1 MKTTINLWI
10 MLFFAF
16 AIQSFVLAI
25 LFFLKRKGDRIAN
38 SIFGIFLLLFSYNQ
52 IFNCAYWSNYQSPPV
67 EHLSF
72 TNFIPWVSY
81 GPLLYVY
88 IKRVLKQS
96 PFTWA
101 DFRHAIP
108 IVWIFS
114 VFGRFYFL
122 PYETKLKITNA
133 NTYENYV
140 NWWPIPREYM
150 VYTVMLL
157 MFLYVFKIYN
167 LYKKEKGNV
176 TESQRLWVKSLWM
189 CFSGYAFVFFVYFM
203 LIYFRLMTISNDY
216 LIGYAMVFFIGIVSY
231 YSFMQPDIFSG
242 TIKFPFTKYRNNG
255 LSSSIANEMKDK
267 LVFLMES
274 DKLFLDNS
282 LTLDVLSEE
291 LNLSRHHTSQ
301 LINEHFQVNF
311 FEFVNNYRIDEAI
324 KLLQDH
330 KNKLN
335 INQIIYAA
343 GFNNRTSFYNAF
355 KKKTGISPRS
365 YRNKHKKLS

>member
-1 MKTTINLWI
+1 MKATINLWI

-38 SIFGIFLLLFSYNQ
+38 SIFGIFLMLFSYNLL
-52 IFNCAYWSNYQSPPV
+52 FNCAYWSNYQGSFV
-67 EHLSF
+67 EHMSF

-88 IKRVLKQS
+88 IKRVLKQR
-96 PFTWA
+96 PFTWT

-108 IVWIFS
+108 VIWILM

-122 PYETKLKITNA
+122 PYDVKLTVA
-133 NTYENYV
+133 AENTYENYV

-157 MFLYVFKIYN
+157 MFVYVFKIYAF
-167 LYKKEKGNV
+167 YKKEKGNV
-176 TESQRLWVKSLWM
+176 PEPQRLWIKSLWL
-189 CFSGYAFVFFVYFM
+189 CFSGFAFVFFIYFV
-203 LIYFRLMTISNDY
+203 LIYMRLMTISNDY
-216 LIGYAMVFFIGIVSY
+216 LIGYAMIFFIGIVSY
-231 YSFMQPDIFSG
+231 FSFMQPNIFSG
-242 TIKFPFTKYRNNG
+242 TIQFPFAKYQNNG
-255 LSSSIANEMKDK
+255 LSRTIANEMKDK

-282 LTLDVLSEE
+282 LTLDVLAER

-301 LINEHFQVNF
+301 LINEYFRVNF
-311 FEFVNNYRIDEAI
+311 FEFVNNYRIDEAK

-330 KNKLN
+330 NNTLN

-355 KKKTGISPRS
+355 KKKTGVSPKS
-365 YRNKHKKLS
+365 YRNTHRKTS

>member
-1 MKTTINLWI
+1 MSIIIQSKNVLKLILMKTTINIWI

-16 AIQSFVLAI
+16 AIQATVLAI

-38 SIFGIFLLLFSYNQ
+38 SIFGVFLLLFSYNQ
-52 IFNCAYWSNYQSPPV
+52 IFNCAYWSNYQGSFV

-96 PFTWA
+96 PFTWT
-101 DFRHAIP
+101 DLRHSIP

-122 PYETKLKITNA
+122 PYDLKLKIA
-133 NTYENYV
+133 AENTYENYV

-150 VYTVMLL
+150 VYTVTLL
-157 MFLYVFKIYN
+157 MFLYVFKIYS
-167 LYKKEKGNV
+167 LYKKEKVNV
-176 TESQRLWVKSLWM
+176 TEPQRLWIKSLWF
-189 CFSGYAFVFFVYFM
+189 CFAGYAFIFFIYFL
-203 LIYFRLMTISNDY
+203 LIYFDWMTISNDY
-216 LIGYAMVFFIGIVSY
+216 LIGYGITFFVGIVTY
-231 YSFMQPDIFSG
+231 FSFMQPS
-242 TIKFPFTKYRNNG
+242 NS
-255 LSSSIANEMKDK
+255 LANEMKNR
-267 LVFLMES
+267 LVSLMES

-311 FEFVNNYRIDEAI
+311 FEFVNNYRINEAI
-324 KLLQDH
+324 MLLQDQE
-330 KNKLN
+330 NRLN
-335 INQIIYAA
+335 INQIIYAI

-355 KKKTGISPRS
+355 KKKTGISPKS
-365 YRNKHKKLS
+365 YRKKHKKTS

>member
-1 MKTTINLWI
+1 MKTTINIWI

-16 AIQSFVLAI
+16 SIQSFVLAI

-38 SIFGIFLLLFSYNQ
+38 SIFGIFLLLFSYNL
-52 IFNCAYWSNYQSPPV
+52 IFNCAYWSNYQGSFV

-81 GPLLYVY
+81 GPLLYIY
-88 IKRVLKQS
+88 IKRVLKRS

-101 DFRHAIP
+101 DLGHAIP

-122 PYETKLKITNA
+122 PYDIKLELADTNA
-133 NTYENYV
+133 YEEYV
-140 NWWPIPREYM
+140 NWWPIPRYYM
-150 VYTVMLL
+150 VYTVTIL
-157 MFLYVFKIYN
+157 MILYVFKIYS
-167 LYKKEKGNV
+167 LYKKEKNNV
-176 TESQRLWVKSLWM
+176 TEPQRLWIKSLWL
-189 CFSGYAFVFFVYFM
+189 CFTGYTFIFFIYFL
-203 LIYFRLMTISNDY
+203 LIYFNWMTISNDY
-216 LIGYAMVFFIGIVSY
+216 LIGYGITFFIGIVTY
-231 YSFMQPDIFSG
+231 FSFMQPNIFSG
-242 TIKFPFTKYRNNG
+242 TIAFPFIKYKNNG
-255 LSSSIANEMKDK
+255 LSISLAKEMKDK

-311 FEFVNNYRIDEAI
+311 FEFVNNYRIDEAM
-324 KLLQDH
+324 KLLEDH

-355 KKKTGISPRS
+355 KKKTGVSPKS
-365 YRNKHKKLS
+365 YRNKCKKAS

>member
-1 MKTTINLWI
+1 METTINIWI

-16 AIQSFVLAI
+16 AIQSFILAT

-38 SIFGIFLLLFSYNQ
+38 SIFGVFLLLFSYNQ
-52 IFNCAYWSNYQSPPV
+52 IFNCAYWSNYQGDYV

-81 GPLLYVY
+81 GPLLYIY

-96 PFTWA
+96 PFTWKDA
-101 DFRHAIP
+101 RHAIP
-108 IVWIFS
+108 IVWVFS

-122 PYETKLKITNA
+122 PYDVKLKIA
-133 NTYENYV
+133 ADDTYENYV

-150 VYTVMLL
+150 VYTVTIL
-157 MFLYVFKIYN
+157 MIVYVIKIYG
-167 LYKKEKGNV
+167 LYKKEKVNV
-176 TESQRLWVKSLWM
+176 TEPQRLWVKSLWL
-189 CFSGYAFVFFVYFM
+189 CFTGYTFIFILYM
-203 LIYFRLMTISNDY
+203 LLIYLRLMTISNDY
-216 LIGYAMVFFIGIVSY
+216 LIGYGITFFIGIVTY
-231 YSFMQPDIFSG
+231 FSFMQPNIFSG
-242 TIKFPFTKYRNNG
+242 TISFPFTKYKNNG
-255 LSSSIANEMKDK
+255 LSSSLVTEMKNK
-267 LVFLMES
+267 LLFLMES

-324 KLLQDH
+324 ELLKDQ
-330 KNKLN
+330 KNTLN

-355 KKKTGISPRS
+355 KKKTGISPKS
-365 YRNKHKKLS
+365 YRKIHKKTS